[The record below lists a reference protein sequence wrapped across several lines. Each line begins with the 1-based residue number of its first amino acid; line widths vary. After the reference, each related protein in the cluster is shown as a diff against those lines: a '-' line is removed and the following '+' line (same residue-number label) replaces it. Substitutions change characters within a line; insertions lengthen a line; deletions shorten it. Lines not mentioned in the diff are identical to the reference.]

1 MGKIDTEA
9 KNYMADNERFA
20 DVFNYLVYGGRQ
32 AIDPK
37 NLTPLDTTEIVL
49 PYGNETRSPL
59 QKFRDLLKRWQVKTD
74 GQAVYALLGTELE
87 SEVNYAMPVKAGLYD
102 FMNYAKQV
110 EAAGKSH
117 REEKLPLK
125 PGEFLS
131 GFRREDRL
139 TPVITTVLY
148 LKDTEWDGPTHL
160 REMFAVTEAQLL
172 SFVPDYRINLL
183 APHGIPEAD
192 FRKFRT
198 DVGPLL
204 AYIKNQKDKN
214 RLDEI
219 MHEDDRC
226 RHMDVETAS
235 IINTVTGS
243 RLKFDAKEDKIDMCQ
258 AIEEMRQE
266 SIEKGI
272 GLGIKQGVEQGIE
285 QGRLESIRNLMVT
298 LKCTAQQAM
307 NFLMIPAS
315 DQCRYLA
322 KL

>member
-1 MGKIDTEA
+1 MGRIDTET

-32 AIDPK
+32 TIDPK
-37 NLTPLDTTEIVL
+37 ALTPLDTAEIVL
-49 PYGNETRSPL
+49 PYGNETRSPV

-148 LKDTEWDGPTHL
+148 LKDAEWDGPTHL
-160 REMFAVTEAQLL
+160 REMFDVTEAQLL

-204 AYIKNQKDKN
+204 QYIKNQKDKS

-219 MHEDDRC
+219 MHEGDRF
-226 RHMDVETAS
+226 RH
-235 IINTVTGS
+235 
-243 RLKFDAKEDKIDMCQ
+243 RLKFDTKEDKVDMCQ

-285 QGRLESIRNLMVT
+285 QGRLESIRNLMVS

-307 NFLMIPAS
+307 NFLMIPKS
-315 DQCRYLA
+315 DQSRYLA

>member
-1 MGKIDTEA
+1 MGRIDTET

-32 AIDPK
+32 TIDPK
-37 NLTPLDTTEIVL
+37 ALTPLDTAEIVL
-49 PYGNETRSPL
+49 PYGNETRSPV

-148 LKDTEWDGPTHL
+148 LKVSRRRSFCHL
-160 REMFAVTEAQLL
+160 SRTTGSTCLL
-172 SFVPDYRINLL
+172 L
-183 APHGIPEAD
+183 
-192 FRKFRT
+192 
-198 DVGPLL
+198 
-204 AYIKNQKDKN
+204 
-214 RLDEI
+214 
-219 MHEDDRC
+219 
-226 RHMDVETAS
+226 
-235 IINTVTGS
+235 TGS
-243 RLKFDAKEDKIDMCQ
+243 RRRI
-258 AIEEMRQE
+258 
-266 SIEKGI
+266 S
-272 GLGIKQGVEQGIE
+272 VSS
-285 QGRLESIRNLMVT
+285 GRMSGRCSST
-298 LKCTAQQAM
+298 
-307 NFLMIPAS
+307 
-315 DQCRYLA
+315 
-322 KL
+322 

>member
-1 MGKIDTEA
+1 MGRIDTEA

-20 DVFNYLVYGGRQ
+20 DVFNYLVYGGMPT
-32 AIDPK
+32 IDPQD
-37 NLTPLDTTEIVL
+37 LTPLDTAEIAL
-49 PYGNETRSPL
+49 PYGNETRAPV

-87 SEVNYAMPVKAGLYD
+87 SEINYAMPVKAGLYD

-110 EAAGKSH
+110 DAARKSH

-148 LKDTEWDGPTHL
+148 LKDAEWDGPTHL
-160 REMFAVTEAQLL
+160 REMFDVTEAQLL

-204 AYIKNQKDKN
+204 QYIKNQKDKS

-219 MHEDDRC
+219 MHEGDRF
-226 RHMDVETAS
+226 RHIDVETAS
-235 IINTVTGS
+235 LINTVTGS
-243 RLKFDAKEDKIDMCQ
+243 RLKFDTKEDKIDMCQ
-258 AIEEMRQE
+258 AIEEMRQDSRNE
-266 SIEKGI
+266 GI
-272 GLGIKQGVEQGIE
+272 AQGIE
-285 QGRLESIRNLMVT
+285 QGRLESIRNLMIS

-315 DQCRYLA
+315 DQSKYLA
-322 KL
+322 KLK

>member
-32 AIDPK
+32 TIDPK
-37 NLTPLDTTEIVL
+37 NLTPLDTAEIVL

-102 FMNYAKQV
+102 YMNYAKQV

-117 REEKLPLK
+117 REEKTPMK

-131 GFRREDRL
+131 GFGREDRL

-148 LKDTEWDGPTHL
+148 LKDTEWDGPTQL
-160 REMFAVTEAQLL
+160 REMFAVTDAQLL
-172 SFVPDYRINLL
+172 SFVSDYRINLL
-183 APHGIPEAD
+183 APHGIPEED

-204 AYIKNQKDKN
+204 QYIKNQKVPGN
-214 RLDEI
+214 RRL
-219 MHEDDRC
+219 HTDRNQRS
-226 RHMDVETAS
+226 RH
-235 IINTVTGS
+235 
-243 RLKFDAKEDKIDMCQ
+243 
-258 AIEEMRQE
+258 
-266 SIEKGI
+266 
-272 GLGIKQGVEQGIE
+272 
-285 QGRLESIRNLMVT
+285 
-298 LKCTAQQAM
+298 
-307 NFLMIPAS
+307 PH
-315 DQCRYLA
+315 
-322 KL
+322 